1 MNIIVSIRSIGIP
14 NFNSQFKILYQNGIR
29 FVRVNLKTL
38 ATEEQTQ
45 KCMDMVINLITNY
58 PDIRILL
65 DIGYPGTT
73 PRMHILNR
81 QHCIKVK
88 KDELLNIKFS
98 GIGNKVFC
106 DRFDSSKLQ
115 PGTDVIF
122 GDGELMARIW
132 KIDNTSIQ
140 LRMVNDGIIWDG
152 RTLQQEGILIHNK
165 ELKNYKEFI
174 DKIPINNLKGIA
186 LSFVHSAD
194 ECIQAR
200 DTFGPNV
207 HCVAKIEDKIGATNI
222 NNICGSID
230 EIFIG
235 RGDLY
240 FHVSNKEYWNTIE
253 NCLSIAKA
261 KSKKLIIGTDI
272 LESFSYQT
280 IPNRADL
287 VDFLSFMKYE
297 PESIVLSAKVAF
309 SPYIECCMDWLNK
322 F

>member
-1 MNIIVSIRSIGIP
+1 
-14 NFNSQFKILYQNGIR
+14 
-29 FVRVNLKTL
+29 
-38 ATEEQTQ
+38 
-45 KCMDMVINLITNY
+45 
-58 PDIRILL
+58 
-65 DIGYPGTT
+65 
-73 PRMHILNR
+73 
-81 QHCIKVK
+81 
-88 KDELLNIKFS
+88 
-98 GIGNKVFC
+98 
-106 DRFDSSKLQ
+106 
-115 PGTDVIF
+115 
-122 GDGELMARIW
+122 
-132 KIDNTSIQ
+132 
-140 LRMVNDGIIWDG
+140 MVNDGIIWDG

-309 SPYIECCMDWLNK
+309 SPYIEYCMDWLNK